1 MNNYTPT
8 PDFYKDYIAHFGILG
23 QKWGKKNGPPYPLG
37 AGDHSAAEKKAGY
50 TKSKEGKRNTKLYSD
65 GGSGS
70 SSQRKKDYG
79 DLKKKPVNEMT
90 DQEFN
95 KFLKEIDDKE
105 LRELARNERNKNK
118 PQKQW
123 NEMSK
128 AEQDELVKKELEA
141 ETDYAIKR
149 EKELNNKAIEIK
161 KFKKQLDKNPEAK
174 SQKII
179 DDINNN
185 SEYKEALNKYSELS
199 KKYSQEF
206 NNKLKDPKVIKKAE
220 EDYKKTR
227 GTNKVD
233 KKDPIYDYVLR
244 NIAAGDYEDDPRYDK
259 KVIAEATKAFKKD
272 YGKDADPLINKYW
285 DYYIDDAASK
295 LNWKPKRVKSET
307 EKAFNK
313 AVDNLIEV
321 QNKVVNDYLGS
332 YANQNIGKSTRT
344 YSDVVITMMLDDRTK
359 KK

>member
-1 MNNYTPT
+1 MNNYTST

-37 AGDHSAAEKKAGY
+37 AGDHSTAEKKAGY
-50 TKSKEGKRNTKLYSD
+50 TKSKEGKHNTKLYSD
-65 GGSGS
+65 GGSS
-70 SSQRKKDYG
+70 TK
-79 DLKKKPVNEMT
+79 
-90 DQEFN
+90 
-95 KFLKEIDDKE
+95 KE
-105 LRELARNERNKNK
+105 LTRNQRFGVAAQNERNKNK
-118 PQKQW
+118 QNTKIDG
-123 NEMSK
+123 K
-128 AEQDELVKKELEA
+128 
-141 ETDYAIKR
+141 TI
-149 EKELNNKAIEIK
+149 KELNR
-161 KFKKQLDKNPEAK
+161 NPEAK

-206 NNKLKDPKVIKKAE
+206 NNKLKDPKIIKKAE
-220 EDYKKTR
+220 EEYKKTR

-244 NIAAGDYEDDPRYDK
+244 DIAAGDYEDDPRYDK

-272 YGKDADPLINKYW
+272 YGKDADPLNNKYY
-285 DYYIDDAASK
+285 DYYIDEAASK
-295 LNWKPKRVKSET
+295 LDWKPKRVKSET
-307 EKAFNK
+307 EKRFNK

-332 YANQNIGKSTRT
+332 YANQTVGKSTRT
-344 YSDVVITMMLDDRTK
+344 YSDIVNSMMLDNRTNK
-359 KK
+359 RGQK

>member
-8 PDFYKDYIAHFGILG
+8 PSYDDYLMHFGILG
-23 QKWGKKNGPPYPLG
+23 QRWGKKNGPPYPLG
-37 AGDHSAAEKKAGY
+37 TGDHSAAEKKAGY

-70 SSQRKKDYG
+70 SSQRKKDYDG
-79 DLKKKPVNEMT
+79 LKKKPVNEMT

-95 KFLKEIDDKE
+95 KFLKGIDDKE
-105 LRELARNERNKNK
+105 VREYARNERNKNK
-118 PQKQW
+118 PQNTKIDG
-123 NEMSK
+123 K
-128 AEQDELVKKELEA
+128 
-141 ETDYAIKR
+141 TI
-149 EKELNNKAIEIK
+149 KELNR
-161 KFKKQLDKNPEAK
+161 NPEAK

-206 NNKLKDPKVIKKAE
+206 NDKLKDPKIIKKAE

-244 NIAAGDYEDDPRYDK
+244 NVAAGDYEDDPRYDK
-259 KVIAEATKAFKKD
+259 KVRAEATKAFKKD
-272 YGKDADPLINKYW
+272 YGKDADPLNNKHY
-285 DYYIDDAASK
+285 DYYIEEAASK
-295 LNWKPKRVKSET
+295 LDWKPKRVKSET
-307 EKAFNK
+307 EKAFDK
-313 AVDNLIEV
+313 AVDNLIDV
-321 QNKVVNDYLGS
+321 QHKVVNDYLGS
-332 YANQNIGKSTRT
+332 YANQTVGKSTRT
-344 YSDVVITMMLDDRTK
+344 YSDIVNSMMLDNRTNK
-359 KK
+359 RGQK

>member
-8 PDFYKDYIAHFGILG
+8 PSYDDYLMHFGILG
-23 QKWGKKNGPPYPLG
+23 QRWGKKNGPPYPLG
-37 AGDHSAAEKKAGY
+37 TGDHSAAEKKAGY

-65 GGSGS
+65 GGSS
-70 SSQRKKDYG
+70 
-79 DLKKKPVNEMT
+79 T
-90 DQEFN
+90 
-95 KFLKEIDDKE
+95 
-105 LRELARNERNKNK
+105 
-118 PQKQW
+118 
-123 NEMSK
+123 
-128 AEQDELVKKELEA
+128 KKELTRNQRFGVSA
-141 ETDYAIKR
+141 ANAGVSAAFAIQGAKSIK
-149 EKELNNKAIEIK
+149 EGDKALGTAQLAVGGLAAANSAANLIKGMTTPKNKQNTKIDGKTIKELNR
-161 KFKKQLDKNPEAK
+161 NPEAK

-244 NIAAGDYEDDPRYDK
+244 NVAAGDYEDDPRYDK
-259 KVIAEATKAFKKD
+259 KVRAEATKAFKKD
-272 YGKDADPLINKYW
+272 YGKDADPLNNKHY
-285 DYYIDDAASK
+285 DYYIEEAASK

-307 EKAFNK
+307 EKAFDK
-313 AVDNLIEV
+313 SIDNLINV

-332 YANQNIGKSTRT
+332 YANQTVGKSTRT
-344 YSDVVITMMLDDRTK
+344 YSDIVNSMMLDDRTNK
-359 KK
+359 RGQK